1 MVTFCL
7 SSVSLIALE
16 FGELVQCLL
25 SGGPTQLLLKRS
37 ISPHMQEG
45 FERDVVGELAVGP
58 SASFSRLFY
67 HGIFVISDSSF
78 GRLLKLLEPRLSS
91 RARSHQSLLKKNWR
105 PVETQ

>member
-16 FGELVQCLL
+16 FEELVQCLL

-45 FERDVVGELAVGP
+45 FESDVVGELAVGP
-58 SASFSRLFY
+58 SSSFSRLFY
-67 HGIFVISDSSF
+67 HGIFVISDSF
-78 GRLLKLLEPRLSS
+78 LW
-91 RARSHQSLLKKNWR
+91 AV
-105 PVETQ
+105 VETCGAKAVV